1 MSRLSHHYLLIIR
14 CLFKYV
20 SIVLADCDQAY
31 PRTLSETSQI
41 SSLATSCATYTG
53 DIVISKVTA
62 TIDLTGVQTI
72 IGSIS
77 YEYDDSFEN
86 EPITFLSSSLE
97 NVTEGLTLSG
107 LAEAK
112 KDRRGR
118 LDVSLPALKITDSL
132 EISGGWGEV
141 SVETDP
147 RLNVSGYFGLNGM
160 TFSNDHGIYATSLYV
175 NISLASTLYL
185 TGLNFLP
192 PDDSR
197 LAFSPFKERKDSF
210 ISTSIQRLRRLSI
223 THNPGLTH
231 VLLDSLETA
240 TATIEIYSNS
250 DLNHISS
257 SVIEAHEVFF
267 EQNGRDTHLSFP
279 NIKQINGE
287 ATFQDLANASLPELN
302 AAYHSNQG
310 SFNFTGN
317 SFPELHLPRL
327 ETINCTFVIVNNNI
341 LNNIALPRL
350 NEVKNLEIH
359 NNPRLLNV
367 TVNALRKA
375 NSINIT
381 GPLTNV
387 ELFSLELV
395 TGGFYLAGD
404 ETMDCSWFDDRFPN
418 QIVKSSYRCIG
429 NHTKPAIE
437 RTPSTPMSDTE
448 ESPSGSSNSNDN
460 GGGKGGLSM
469 GAKAGIGVSAGVVGF
484 LVLGFGAW
492 FLIRRREAGRI
503 VQNADPGYCK
513 AELDGNTGL
522 SARGAVRVDQAAV
535 SELHSTSRHE
545 LADTSRPAEMGN

>member
-1 MSRLSHHYLLIIR
+1 MGKQLDAFGRKFIVIIDPHFQNTNGYKIVSELKAIDLAVHTRDGDIFEGHCWPGASHWIDCFNPASVEWWSGLFNYTVSRGTMENTFVWNDMNEPSVFNSPDITMPKDNLYFDKWEHHDLHNLN
-14 CLFKYV
+14 
-20 SIVLADCDQAY
+20 DCDQAY

-387 ELFSLELV
+387 ELFSLE
-395 TGGFYLAGD
+395 
-404 ETMDCSWFDDRFPN
+404 
-418 QIVKSSYRCIG
+418 
-429 NHTKPAIE
+429 
-437 RTPSTPMSDTE
+437 
-448 ESPSGSSNSNDN
+448 
-460 GGGKGGLSM
+460 
-469 GAKAGIGVSAGVVGF
+469 
-484 LVLGFGAW
+484 
-492 FLIRRREAGRI
+492 
-503 VQNADPGYCK
+503 
-513 AELDGNTGL
+513 
-522 SARGAVRVDQAAV
+522 
-535 SELHSTSRHE
+535 
-545 LADTSRPAEMGN
+545 ADTKHTNERYRGKPIWQQQQQ